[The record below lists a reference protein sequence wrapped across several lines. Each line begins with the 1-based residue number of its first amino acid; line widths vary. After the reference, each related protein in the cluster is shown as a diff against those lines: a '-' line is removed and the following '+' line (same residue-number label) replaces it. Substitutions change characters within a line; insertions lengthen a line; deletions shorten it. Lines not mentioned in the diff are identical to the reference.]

1 VTGSATLVVGY
12 VARAHGITGELGI
25 RTFDAASDA
34 LDGVE
39 RVVLRGR
46 DGVER
51 EFAVIGSRPASKEV
65 LLTLASVEG
74 RKAAEGL
81 RGSTVLVYRADL
93 SPPAEGEYF
102 QGDLVGLRAVSPKG
116 EPLGK
121 VEEVWN
127 AGPVPTL
134 VIRGDGGE
142 LLVPFA
148 DEFVPVVDLA
158 AGVIEVRPL
167 EFLK

>member
-1 VTGSATLVVGY
+1 LVVGY

-25 RTFDAASDA
+25 RTFDAGSDA
-34 LDGVE
+34 LDDVE

-51 EFAVIGSRPASKEV
+51 EFAVLGVRPASKEM
-65 LLTLASVEG
+65 LLTLDSVEG
-74 RKAAEGL
+74 RSAAEAL
-81 RGSTVLVYRADL
+81 RGSTVLVYREDL

-102 QGDLVGLRAVSPKG
+102 QGDLVGLEAVSPEG
-116 EPLGK
+116 EALGK

-134 VIRGDGGE
+134 VIRGGRGE

-148 DEFVPVVDLA
+148 DDFVSQVDLA
-158 AGVIEVRPL
+158 SGVIVVRPL
-167 EFLK
+167 EFL

>member
-1 VTGSATLVVGY
+1 VTASATLVVGY

-25 RTFDAASDA
+25 RTFDAGSDA
-34 LDGVE
+34 LNDVE
-39 RVVLRGR
+39 RVVLRSR

-51 EFAVIGSRPASKEV
+51 EFAVLGSRPASKEV

-74 RKAAEGL
+74 RSAAEGL
-81 RGSTVLVYRADL
+81 RGSTVLVYREDL

-102 QGDLVGLRAVSPKG
+102 QGDLVGLKVVSPEG
-116 EPLGK
+116 EALGK
-121 VEEVWN
+121 VDEVWN

-134 VIRGDGGE
+134 VIRGERGE

-148 DEFVPVVDLA
+148 EDFVSQVDLA
-158 AGVIEVRPL
+158 TGVIVVRPL
-167 EFLK
+167 EF

>member
-1 VTGSATLVVGY
+1 MTGSATLVVGY
-12 VARAHGITGELGI
+12 VARAHGIRGELGI

-34 LDGVE
+34 LDGVQ

-51 EFAVIGSRPASKEV
+51 EFVVLGSRPASKEV
-65 LLTLASVEG
+65 LLTLDSVEG
-74 RKAAEGL
+74 RSAAEAL
-81 RGSTVLVYRADL
+81 RGSTVLVHRMDL
-93 SPPAEGEYF
+93 TPPAEGEYF
-102 QGDLVGLRAVSPKG
+102 QGDLIGLSAVSPEG
-116 EPLGK
+116 QPLGQ

-142 LLVPFA
+142 LLIPFA
-148 DEFVPVVDLA
+148 DEFVPRVDLES
-158 AGVIEVRPL
+158 GVILVRPL
-167 EFLK
+167 EYLK

>member
-1 VTGSATLVVGY
+1 MTASATLVVGY

-25 RTFDAASDA
+25 RTFDAGSDA
-34 LDGVE
+34 LNDVE
-39 RVVLRGR
+39 RVVLRSR

-51 EFAVIGSRPASKEV
+51 EFAVLGSRPASKEV

-74 RKAAEGL
+74 RSAAEGL
-81 RGSTVLVYRADL
+81 RGSTVLVYREDL

-102 QGDLVGLRAVSPKG
+102 QGDLVGLKVVSPEG
-116 EPLGK
+116 EALGK
-121 VEEVWN
+121 VDEVWN

-134 VIRGDGGE
+134 VIRGERGE

-148 DEFVPVVDLA
+148 EDFVSQVDLA
-158 AGVIEVRPL
+158 TGVIVVRPL
-167 EFLK
+167 EF

>member
-1 VTGSATLVVGY
+1 MTGSATLVVGY
-12 VARAHGITGELGI
+12 VSRAHGIHGELAI
-25 RTFDAASDA
+25 RPFDVGSEA

-39 RVVLRGR
+39 RLVLRSR
-46 DGVER
+46 DGTER
-51 EFAVIGSRPASKEV
+51 EFAVLDARPASKEV
-65 LLTLASVEG
+65 LVTLSSVEG
-74 RKAAEGL
+74 RSAAEAL
-81 RGSTVLVYRADL
+81 RGSTVLVYREDL

-102 QGDLVGLRAVSPKG
+102 QGDLVGLEALSPEG
-116 EPLGK
+116 TALGK

-148 DEFVPVVDLA
+148 DEYVPQVDLA
-158 AGVIEVRPL
+158 AGVIVIRPL
-167 EFLK
+167 EYL

>member
-12 VARAHGITGELGI
+12 VARAHGLLGELAI
-25 RTFDAASDA
+25 RTFDAASVA
-34 LDGVE
+34 LEGVE
-39 RVVLRGR
+39 RVVLRSR
-46 DGVER
+46 DGEER

-74 RKAAEGL
+74 RTASEAL
-81 RGSTVLVYRADL
+81 RGSTVLVYREDL
-93 SPPAEGEYF
+93 LPPAEGEYF
-102 QGDLVGLRAVSPKG
+102 QGDLVGLRAVSPEG

-134 VIRGDGGE
+134 VIRGEGGE

-148 DEFVPVVDLA
+148 EEFVPQVDLDS
-158 AGVIEVRPL
+158 GMVVVRPL
-167 EFLK
+167 EFL